1 MSRRP
6 RSKLLLSLALLLAV
20 IWPGG
25 AALGAAPRQ
34 QAAPISMDVRVG
46 FDGYVQRDSWTPVT
60 VTVANDGPDLDA
72 RLRLTVDPFTGTR
85 THYTRPIDLPRGS
98 RKRVTLYAADVAGFG
113 SDVQVDLLDENGRV
127 VDAEVVRVQV
137 ITPTTLL
144 IGVWSDTPGALADLA
159 LVEPSSGE
167 TRLAT
172 LTVEDFPEEAAG
184 WQALDVLV
192 AADVDTGQ
200 LSAAQQAALGG
211 WVAAGGRLIIVGG
224 VGFQRTLSGLAE
236 ITPVQAQATENMSL
250 EALGEAVD
258 EPLDGQVETPVAVG
272 PLADDAQVLVAA
284 EDVPLLASRTVGY
297 GRIDFLAPDPG
308 LEPLA
313 SWDQLATLWRL
324 ILTSGAPRP
333 AWGYGQ
339 STQWDYAR
347 QAVASVP
354 GVSLPSVLQLCGFLG
369 VYVLLVG
376 PVNYIV
382 LSRLKRRELAWITI
396 PALILLFSAM
406 AYITGFQLRGSR
418 AIVHRLAVVQSWEGS
433 DVATVDGLIGVWSPR
448 RARYDVELEPGLLA
462 RPLQQ
467 NLGGALTTASESVV
481 AQTDHVTLE
490 GVSVDIGS
498 IRPFAVQGVTGAAA
512 RISAD
517 LTLHTE
523 QDGIYV
529 TGRIH
534 NAGRLDLADASLV
547 LGGTPVPIGDLPAG
561 ASLDVDELLAGGR
574 ASQAAGSPLEPFPA
588 DAAGYYAGP
597 FDTLVTEISGGTCYA
612 TPDVQR
618 RCNLILSV
626 MNGQAYGSDIYL
638 FGWADSVPFDAAVRN
653 AGSDPVDLA
662 LHIVQLDAALLTGG
676 DQAVEVPPG
685 LMEWELLGTQT
696 YGYGSP
702 YDMYLYPGQ
711 QYGFRFEPSPLVP
724 PLEVESFTVHLET
737 LYGNEEPP
745 LVQLRNVETNRWD
758 NLTQAFGDT
767 EVDTPERYLDSRGG
781 IQMRLVGGDESFGTQ
796 VSRFD
801 VTFYGNISPEVGE

>member
-1 MSRRP
+1 MNHRP
-6 RSKLLLSLALLLAV
+6 RITLLLSLALLLAV
-20 IWPGG
+20 LWPGG
-25 AALGAAPRQ
+25 AALGAAPRV
-34 QAAPISMDVRVG
+34 QAAPITMDVRVG

-72 RLRLTVDPFTGTR
+72 ELRLTVDPFTGTR

-98 RKRVTLYAADVAGFG
+98 RKRVTLYAADVAAFG
-113 SDVQVDLLDENGRV
+113 SDVQIDLVDENGRV
-127 VDAEVVRVQV
+127 VDAEVVRVQT

-144 IGVWSDTPGALADLA
+144 IGVWSDAPGALADLA
-159 LVEPSSGE
+159 LVQPSSGE

-192 AADVDTGQ
+192 VAGADTGQ
-200 LSAAQQAALGG
+200 LSTAQQAALEA
-211 WVAAGGRLIIVGG
+211 WVAGGGRFIIVGG
-224 VGFQRTLSGLAE
+224 VGYQRTLSGLAD
-236 ITPVQAQATENMSL
+236 ITPVQAQATEDLSL
-250 EALGEAVD
+250 EALGEAVG
-258 EPLDGQVETPVAVG
+258 EPLDAQREAPVAVG
-272 PLADDAQVLVAA
+272 PLAEDARVLVAT
-284 EDVPLLASRTVGY
+284 EGVPLIATRIAGY
-297 GRIDFLAPDPG
+297 GRVDFLAPDPG

-313 SWDQLATLWRL
+313 SWDQLAAVWEL
-324 ILTSGAPRP
+324 ILTAGTPRP
-333 AWGYGQ
+333 AWGYGATSQ
-339 STQWDYAR
+339 GDYAR

-369 VYVLLVG
+369 LYVLLVG

-448 RARYDVELEPGLLA
+448 RARYDVELETGMLA

-467 NLGGALTTASESVV
+467 DLGGALTSVNEAVV
-481 AQTDHVTLE
+481 AQTEYVTLQD
-490 GVSVDIGS
+490 VSVDIGS
-498 IRPFAVQGVTGAAA
+498 IRPFAVQGVTEATSH
-512 RISAD
+512 ISAD

-523 QDGIYV
+523 DDGIYV

-534 NAGRLDLADASLV
+534 NAGRLDLADVSLV
-547 LGGTPVPIGDLPAG
+547 LGGTPVAIGDLPAG
-561 ASLDVDELLAGGR
+561 ASLEVDELLAGGR
-574 ASQAAGSPLEPFPA
+574 ASQAAGSALDPFPA
-588 DAAGYYAGP
+588 DAAGYYGGP

-612 TPDVQR
+612 SPDVQR
-618 RCNLILSV
+618 RCNLMLSV
-626 MNGQAYGSDIYL
+626 MNGQAYGSGIYL
-638 FGWADSVPFDAAVRN
+638 FGWAEAVPFNAAVRN

-676 DQAVEVPPG
+676 DEAVEIPPG
-685 LMEWELLGTQT
+685 LMQWELLGVQT

-724 PLEVESFTVHLET
+724 PLEVESFTVHLDT
-737 LYGNEEPP
+737 PYGNEEPP
-745 LVQLRNVETNRWD
+745 LVQLRNVETGRWD
-758 NLTQAFGDT
+758 NLAQAFGDS
-767 EVDTPERYLDSRGG
+767 EIDTPERYLDTGGG
-781 IQMRLVGGDESFGTQ
+781 IEMRLVGGDESFGTQ

-801 VTFYGNISPEVGE
+801 VTFYGIISSEVSE